1 MKKLSNRLSV
11 KQSST
16 KEGQR
21 ELIREHTNKIN
32 EIIEAL
38 EKNPRLVYV
47 VEEKPYTAMRST
59 GACKNPIY
67 SINEHG
73 DKTVTCGCKQ
83 SSTVSYQVE
92 KDVNKSQEEIRKD
105 IYNILMDLDSIKIMI
120 PSGKC
125 WALADKIIK
134 IFNEKH

>member
-59 GACKNPIY
+59 GEQEYCVCKKPREY
-67 SINEHG
+67 SPAGKSKYCFNCNKYIKPQ
-73 DKTVTCGCKQ
+73 DDVR
-83 SSTVSYQVE
+83 E
-92 KDVNKSQEEIRKD
+92 K
-105 IYNILMDLDSIKIMI
+105 
-120 PSGKC
+120 
-125 WALADKIIK
+125 LADIIIYVRNGEYIK
-134 IFNEKH
+134 PQESAYDIADRILAIVKGE